1 LTYWWRWIIITP
13 KGFEVY
19 SLHAMM
25 RKSRLETGDREGM
38 PEAGSIP
45 H

>member
-1 LTYWWRWIIITP
+1 
-13 KGFEVY
+13 
-19 SLHAMM
+19 MM

-45 H
+45 HQAQLKTTL